1 MKQAAFEY
9 VAPHSLEEAVEALS
23 NGGADAKLLA
33 GGQSLIPLL
42 NFRLAR
48 PSLLVDLNRVAS
60 LAYVGQ
66 RDGGVAIGAMTRHV
80 TVARNT
86 ALTTQQPLLVE
97 AIKWVGHTAIRS
109 RGTIGGSLAH
119 ADPAAELPAVA
130 VCLDAQ
136 LSIVGPKG
144 RRTIGAQDFFVGYLT
159 TRLEPDEILVEAY
172 FPPLKPHT
180 GHA

>member
-1 MKQAAFEY
+1 MKPAPFDY
-9 VAPHSLEEAVEALS
+9 VAPHSLDEAVTALS

-48 PSLLVDLNRVAS
+48 PSLLVDLNRVAD

-66 RDGGVAIGAMTRHV
+66 RDGGVAIGAMTRQV
-80 TVARNT
+80 SIERNT
-86 ALTTQQPLLVE
+86 ALANQQPLLVE

-130 VCLDAQ
+130 VCLDARFTAA
-136 LSIVGPKG
+136 S
-144 RRTIGAQDFFVGYLT
+144 
-159 TRLEPDEILVEAY
+159 TRGVR
-172 FPPLKPHT
+172 
-180 GHA
+180 